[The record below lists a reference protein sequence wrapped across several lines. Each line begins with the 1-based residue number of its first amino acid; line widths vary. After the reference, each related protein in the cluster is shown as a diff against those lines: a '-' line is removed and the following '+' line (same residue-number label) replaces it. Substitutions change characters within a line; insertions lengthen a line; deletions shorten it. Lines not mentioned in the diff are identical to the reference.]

1 MKNFII
7 ALLSLLLLSGCFS
20 NVKTTQNTKT
30 QNTIIVV
37 KTTQEQFHRAFTN
50 LPHYAQGIMSFEGS
64 VNGNPTT
71 LHFFHGSYR
80 GFTLKT
86 IPAKGMFVVCHAVYQ
101 PKQIQD
107 RAVLVGEGRTRL
119 TLISSTPNTLTFK
132 VVEAKHLP
140 FQRKLIEKE
149 EADHAESLKDLGTI
163 TLK

>member
-7 ALLSLLLLSGCFS
+7 IALFSTLLTGCFA
-20 NVKTTQNTKT
+20 NVKTTQTNTKDL
-30 QNTIIVV
+30 IVTV
-37 KTTQEQFHRAFTN
+37 KASEKQFHAAFTN
-50 LPHYAQGIMSFEGS
+50 LPHYAQGVMSFQGT
-64 VNGNPTT
+64 VNGVSTT

-86 IPAKGMFVVCHAVYQ
+86 VPAKGMFVVCHAKYQ

-107 RAVLVGEGRTRL
+107 RAILVGEGRTRL
-119 TLISSTPNTLTFK
+119 TLLASTPSTLTFK
-132 VVEAKHLP
+132 VSEAKHLP

>member
-7 ALLSLLLLSGCFS
+7 TLFVSLFVSGCFS
-20 NVKTTQNTKT
+20 NVKTTTETNKDL
-30 QNTIIVV
+30 IVTV
-37 KTTQEQFHRAFTN
+37 KATQETFHKAFTN
-50 LPHYAQGIMSFEGS
+50 LPHYAQGVMSFEGT
-64 VNGNPTT
+64 VNGTPTT

-86 IPAKGMFVVCHAVYQ
+86 IPSKGMFVVCHAAYQ

-119 TLISSTPNTLTFK
+119 ELLSSTSDTLTFK